1 MADIMERLKVAI
13 ADRYVI
19 ERELGQG
26 GMATV
31 YLAQDIK
38 HKRKVALKVLRPEL
52 AAALGH
58 DRFVREIEITASL
71 THPHILPVLESGE
84 ADGMFFYVMPFVEGE
99 SLRER
104 LNRDRQLSVD
114 DALSIAEE
122 VGEALESAHR
132 HGVVHRDVKPDNI
145 LLKEGRV
152 YVADFGIARAVSA
165 AGGERLTAT
174 GLAVG
179 TPAYM
184 SPEQASGDDVDQRTD
199 IFALACVLY
208 EMLAGEP
215 PHSGPTVQAVIAKI
229 LTDPPTRLS
238 ALRNTVPPHVE
249 RAVHRALAKSPA
261 DRFATMD
268 DLLHALR
275 TPDVT
280 PADAAPR
287 AASRL
292 TALAKRLAVPVAV
305 GLAAVAV
312 IIMWTSGPK
321 RPTLEALRSAVDA
334 RDHEAAYQL
343 ATQMNAAEIPDSLW
357 STFTTPV
364 TIHSSPAGATV
375 QRRAYENADAGPWES
390 LGTTPLTIARFPLSP
405 SVLRL
410 EAEGY
415 RTIDVATGRQA
426 TADTIVLSPLA
437 SLPERWRHVPG
448 PLPGYAG
455 GPEFAFRY
463 VAPNLSLA
471 PPLLLQDFQ
480 LGQYEVTNAEY
491 KQFID
496 AGGYRDRAYWE
507 HPFKRDGRA
516 VPWEDAMQ
524 AFTDSTGRPG
534 PSTWSFGS
542 YRDGQGEYPVTGVS
556 WYEAAAYARF
566 SGKELPTV
574 YHWFRAATTW
584 HGDWIIPASNMAAA
598 APKAVGSSAG
608 MSQFGIYDMAGNAR
622 EWAFN
627 ASGDE
632 RYILGGGWADDP
644 YVFTV
649 ANSAPPFDR
658 SSMNGFRLA
667 SYGENVGNL
676 SATRRRI
683 EHAVRDFARETPV
696 SDAVFQVYK
705 RLYAYDRE
713 PLDVVSRSID
723 TTETWVREYV
733 TFRAAYGN
741 ERVGL
746 YLYTPRSKPGPFQT
760 VVYFPGSNAL
770 LQDSFEDYSTEHAE
784 MIVRSG
790 RAFAFPVY
798 QSTFDRNDG
807 FVYRRQDETNT
818 YRDHVLHWAK
828 DLGRSLDY
836 LETRADI
843 DAERFA
849 YLGYSWGGML
859 APIMLSTEPRF
870 KVAVLGLPG
879 LSPLPTQPEVDAFH
893 FVGRA
898 TQPVLMLS
906 GEYDMIHPLET
917 TARPLFALWNAPED
931 RKRHVVARGG
941 HQVPYYVMVQETLA
955 WLDRF
960 LGPI

>member
-1 MADIMERLKVAI
+1 MAEITERLRVAI

-31 YLAQDIK
+31 YLAHDLK

-58 DRFVREIEITASL
+58 DRFLREIEITASL

-84 ADGMFFYVMPFVEGE
+84 ADGVFFYVMPFVEGE

-104 LNRDRQLSVD
+104 VDRDRQLAVD

-122 VGEALESAHR
+122 VGEALESAHKQ
-132 HGVVHRDVKPDNI
+132 GIVHRDIKPDNI

-165 AGGERLTAT
+165 AGGDRLTAT
-174 GLAVG
+174 GLAIG

-184 SPEQASGDDVDQRTD
+184 SPEQAAGDAIDHRTD
-199 IFALACVLY
+199 IFALGCVLY

-215 PHSGPTVQAVIAKI
+215 PHSGPTAQAVIAKI
-229 LTDPPTRLS
+229 IADPPTRLS
-238 ALRNTVPPHVE
+238 TLRDTVPPHVE
-249 RAVHRALAKSPA
+249 RAVHRALAKTPA
-261 DRFATMD
+261 DRFATMG
-268 DLLHALR
+268 DLLQALR

-280 PADAAPR
+280 QAEATPAPAGWATGVTTR
-287 AASRL
+287 R
-292 TALAKRLAVPVAV
+292 AVPVVV
-305 GLAAVAV
+305 GLAAVAAV
-312 IIMWTSGPK
+312 MLLTSGSE
-321 RPTLEALRSAVDA
+321 RPTLEALRSAAAA
-334 RDHEAAYQL
+334 RDHERAYRLAAR
-343 ATQMNAAEIPDSLW
+343 MNAAEIPDSLW
-357 STFTTPV
+357 SAFTAPV
-364 TIHSSPAGATV
+364 TIRSSPAGATV
-375 QRRAYENADAGPWES
+375 QRRAYDDPDLGPWES
-390 LGTTPLTIARFPLSP
+390 LGTTPLTIARFPQSS

-410 EAEGY
+410 EADGH
-415 RTIDVATGRQA
+415 RTIDVAFAPSIT
-426 TADTIVLSPLA
+426 DTIVLNPKA

-448 PLPGYAG
+448 ALPGYVG

-471 PPLLLQDFQ
+471 PPIRLQDFQ

-491 KQFID
+491 KQFVD
-496 AGGYRDRAYWE
+496 AGGYRDRTYWE
-507 HPFKRDGRA
+507 YPFERDGRA
-516 VPWEDAMQ
+516 VRWEDAMQ

-534 PSTWSFGS
+534 PSTWSFSS
-542 YRDGQGEYPVTGVS
+542 YRDGEGDHPVTGVS
-556 WYEAAAYARF
+556 WYESAAYARYV
-566 SGKELPTV
+566 GKDLPTV

-584 HGDWIIPASNMAAA
+584 LSDWIIPASNMAGEG
-598 APKAVGSSAG
+598 PVAVGTNAG

-632 RYILGGGWADDP
+632 RFILGGGWADDP

-658 SSMNGFRLA
+658 SPMNGFRLA
-667 SYGENVGNL
+667 SYGEDVEEL
-676 SATRRRI
+676 SDTRQPI
-683 EHAVRDFARETPV
+683 DHPVRDFARETLV

-705 RLYAYDRE
+705 RLYAYDRV
-713 PLDVVSRSID
+713 PLDVVSQFID
-723 TTETWVREYV
+723 STATWVREYV

-746 YLYTPRSKPGPFQT
+746 YLYTPRSTRGPFQT

-770 LQDSFEDYSTEHAE
+770 WHTSFDQYSTDHAD

-798 QSTFDRNDG
+798 QSTFDRQDG

-818 YRDHVLHWAK
+818 YRDHVFHWAK
-828 DLGRSLDY
+828 DLGRALDY

-843 DAERFA
+843 DAEKFA
-849 YLGYSWGGML
+849 YLGISWGGML
-859 APIMLSTEPRF
+859 APIILSTEPRLR
-870 KVAVLGLPG
+870 VAVLGVPG

-893 FVGRA
+893 FVSRA
-898 TQPVLMLS
+898 SQPVLMLS

-917 TARPLFALWNAPED
+917 SARPMFELWHAPKD
-931 RKRHVVARGG
+931 QKRHVIVRGG
-941 HQVPYYVMVQETLA
+941 HLVPYYVMVQETLA

-960 LGPI
+960 LGPL

>member
-1 MADIMERLKVAI
+1 MAELSERLKVAI

-31 YLAQDIK
+31 YLAHDVK
-38 HKRKVALKVLRPEL
+38 HRRKVALKVLRPEL
-52 AAALGH
+52 AAALGQ
-58 DRFVREIEITASL
+58 DRFLREIEITASL
-71 THPHILPVLESGE
+71 THPHILPILESGE
-84 ADGMFFYVMPFVEGE
+84 ADGVFFYVMPFVAGE

-104 LNRDRQLSVD
+104 IDRDRQLAVD
-114 DALSIAEE
+114 DAVSIAEE
-122 VGEALESAHR
+122 IAEALESAHKQ
-132 HGVVHRDVKPDNI
+132 GIVHRDIKPDNI

-165 AGGERLTAT
+165 AGGSQLTAT
-174 GLAVG
+174 GVAIG

-184 SPEQASGDDVDQRTD
+184 SPEQAAGDAIDHRTD
-199 IFALACVLY
+199 IFALGCVLY

-229 LTDPPTRLS
+229 IAAPPTRLS
-238 ALRNTVPPHVE
+238 ALRDTVPAHVE
-249 RAVHRALAKSPA
+249 RAVHRALAKTAA
-261 DRFATMD
+261 DRFDTMG
-268 DLLHALR
+268 DLLQALR

-280 PADAAPR
+280 PTDATAPPVVR
-287 AASRL
+287 RTVA
-292 TALAKRLAVPVAV
+292 TKRLAVPVV
-305 GLAAVAV
+305 IGLVAVAAF
-312 IIMWTSGPK
+312 MLRTPGAE
-321 RPTLEALRSAVDA
+321 RPTLEGLRSAVAA
-334 RDHEAAYQL
+334 RDPERAYRLAAR
-343 ATQMNAAEIPDSLW
+343 MDAAEIPDSIW
-357 STFTTPV
+357 SAFTDSV
-364 TIHSSPAGATV
+364 TIHSTPAGATV
-375 QRRAYENADAGPWES
+375 QRRAYDDPDLGPWES

-410 EAEGY
+410 EAVGH
-415 RTIDVATGRQA
+415 RTIDVAFGRNG
-426 TADTIVLSPLA
+426 TTDTIVLSPVA
-437 SLPERWRHVPG
+437 ALPERWRHVPG
-448 PLPGYAG
+448 ALPGYAG

-471 PPLLLQDFQ
+471 PPIRLEDFQ
-480 LGQYEVTNAEY
+480 LGQFEVTNAEY
-491 KQFID
+491 KTFVD
-496 AGGYRDRAYWE
+496 AGGYRERSYWE
-507 HPFKRDGRA
+507 HPFERDGKA
-516 VPWEDAMQ
+516 VSWDEAMR

-534 PSTWSFGS
+534 PSTWSFGT
-542 YRDGQGEYPVTGVS
+542 YPEGHGDHPVTGVS
-556 WYEAAAYARF
+556 WYESAAYARF
-566 SGKELPTV
+566 VGKELPTV

-584 HGDWIIPASNMAAA
+584 LSDWIIPASNMAAEW
-598 APKAVGSSAG
+598 PMAVGTNAG

-632 RYILGGGWADDP
+632 RYILGGGWGDDP

-658 SSMNGFRLA
+658 SPMNGFRLA
-667 SYGENVGNL
+667 SYGEDAGAL
-676 SATRRRI
+676 AATRAPI
-683 EHAVRDFARETPV
+683 ADAVRDFARETPV

-705 RLYAYDRE
+705 RLYAYDAA
-713 PLDVVSRSID
+713 PLDVSSQLLD
-723 TTETWVREYV
+723 STETWVREYV

-746 YLYTPRSKPGPFQT
+746 HLYTPRGKRGPFQT

-770 LQDSFEDYSTEHAE
+770 WQSAFDQYSTDHAE

-798 QSTFDRNDG
+798 KSTFNRRDG

-818 YRDHVLHWAK
+818 YRDHVLYWAK

-836 LETRADI
+836 LESRADI
-843 DAERFA
+843 DAGKFA
-849 YLGYSWGGML
+849 YLGYSWGGMI
-859 APIMLSTEPRF
+859 APILLSTEPRL

-898 TQPVLMLS
+898 SQPVLMLS

-917 TARPLFALWNAPED
+917 TARPLFALWNAPAD
-931 RKRHVVARGG
+931 RKKHVVAHGG

-960 LGPI
+960 LGPT